1 MKKVDLLTDLTRD
14 QIKAV
19 THKAGPCLVVA
30 GAGTGKTT
38 VITRR
43 IAWLVNQKLIKPG
56 EILALTFTEKAAAE
70 MTSRVDDLS
79 DYIYSDLQI
88 STFHSFGSDLISEF
102 AFELGLPADY
112 KVLTDVEQV
121 LFIRDHIF
129 DFKLN
134 HFQNLSDPTSLVR
147 ELVKLFSRAKDET
160 IEFNDWIRN
169 VKCQMSCLRKASDG
183 QANVKCAEDSEEL
196 EKQLELGEA
205 YKTYNEL
212 LRKDGYIDY
221 GDQILLVLEL
231 LKKPSVARK
240 IKERYKFV
248 LVDEFQDTNYAQ
260 NKLVKQIFGGNGN
273 VMVVGDDDQ
282 SIYKFRG
289 AAILNILDFRETY
302 KNVRTIVLTK
312 NFRSTQAILDKAYN
326 LIQNNNPDRLEK
338 KYGIEKKL
346 VAKNK
351 GKGEPKLM
359 LFETESQEAEA
370 VAEEIFALK
379 KSGKNFSDIAVLFRA
394 NKHADEFLRT
404 FKKHGIPYVFS
415 GASGL
420 YEKLEVKMLVSLV
433 TSLFDPDDD
442 LALYHLALSDVYNM
456 NGTELARISKW
467 SKHQNRSLSK
477 AFVGASELASQ
488 LELSEKT
495 VNLASKIISDLE
507 KLREEAKTS
516 TAGEVVNLFLR
527 ESGYYAKLTREAKDG
542 QVEAHTKISNIAAFF
557 DKIIHFQRNYKDHS
571 LVKFSEYLNLLLDV
585 GEDPKTFELEDLD
598 AVNVLT
604 IHKAKGLEFDTVFF
618 SSLSDSH
625 IPGRSRGDLLSL
637 PENLIHEKLPEGNS
651 NLEEERRLFYVAATR
666 AKNNLYLTAALDYG
680 TKKTHKVSRFVIE
693 MMGEEKVEK
702 RFLKAEPIE
711 QIKHFEKVAPLYKI
725 QLEPIPD
732 DEVITLSRA
741 QIDDWL
747 TCPFKY
753 QLIHITPIRIVADAN
768 VAFGNT
774 VHNTIGEYYKRRMN
788 GGKVKK
794 EEMTKW
800 FDMFWNE
807 AGFLSREHERQRYQS
822 GKKAL
827 LAFYVRAEKESLPKF
842 VEKEFKFKSGN
853 TIIKGRYDAI
863 FEFTHQVCKE
873 SLTPGVR
880 NSGVR
885 IVDFKTSNVKKQE
898 DADKRTKE
906 SNQLATYALAWYAG
920 AQKIPDEVSLYFVE
934 SGVHGKYQPSEKDLA
949 KIKDEIKEA
958 VAGIRKRDF
967 HATPN
972 LAVCKY
978 CPFKFYC
985 PEAIVEKI
993 SS

>member
-1 MKKVDLLTDLTRD
+1 MLKDLTKD
-14 QIKAV
+14 QKTAV
-19 THKAGPCLVVA
+19 IHKTGPVLVVA

-43 IAWLVNQKLIKPG
+43 IAWLINQKLARPE

-70 MTSRVDDLS
+70 MLSRVDELS
-79 DYIYSDLQI
+79 EYIYSDLQI

-129 DFKLN
+129 DFKFN
-134 HFQNLSDPTSLVR
+134 HFQNLSEPTSLVR
-147 ELVKLFSRAKDET
+147 ELVKLFSRAKDEL
-160 IEFNDWIRN
+160 IEPEDWVRN
-169 VKCQMSCLRKASDG
+169 VKKNMGTPRQAQGNSDS
-183 QANVKCAEDSEEL
+183 KDLDSELEEAEKNMEL
-196 EKQLELGEA
+196 ANA
-205 YKTYNEL
+205 YQTYNNL
-212 LRKDGYIDY
+212 LRSEGYIDY
-221 GDQILLVLEL
+221 GDQIMMVLEL
-231 LKKPSVARK
+231 LKKPSVAKK
-240 IKERYKFV
+240 IKARYKFV

-260 NKLVKQIFGGNGN
+260 NELVKQIFGEKGN

-289 AAILNILDFRETY
+289 AAVSNILDFRETY
-302 KNVRTIVLTK
+302 KNVKTIVLTK
-312 NFRSTQAILDKAYN
+312 NFRSTQAILDKSYG
-326 LIQNNNPDRLEK
+326 LIQNNNPDRLEA
-338 KYGIEKKL
+338 KYQINKKL
-346 VAKNK
+346 VSSS
-351 GKGEPKLM
+351 GKGNLPKLL

-370 VAEEIFALK
+370 VAEEILKLK
-379 KSGKNFSDIAVLFRA
+379 KAGQDFGDIGVLFRA

-420 YEKLEVKMLVSLV
+420 YEKLEVKMLVSLI
-433 TSLFDPDDD
+433 TALHDPDDD
-442 LALYHLALSDVYNM
+442 LALYHLASSDVYNM
-456 NGTELARISKW
+456 NATELARVAKW
-467 SKHQNRSLSK
+467 SKHQNRPLSK
-477 AFVGASELASQ
+477 AFSGLSELASQ
-488 LELSEKT
+488 LELSGKT
-495 VNLASKIISDLE
+495 VNLTSKIIADLA

-527 ESGYYAKLTREAKDG
+527 ESGYYSKLTREAKDG
-542 QVEAHTKISNIAAFF
+542 SAEAHVRIANIAGFF

-571 LVKFSEYLNLLLDV
+571 LQKFAEYLNLLLDI
-585 GEDPKTFELEDLD
+585 GEDPKSFEAEDLD

-604 IHKAKGLEFDTVFF
+604 VHKAKGLEFDTVFI

-625 IPGRSRGDLLSL
+625 IPGRGRGDLLSL
-637 PENLIHEKLPEGNS
+637 PDGLIKEKLPEGNS

-666 AKNNLYLTAALDYG
+666 AKTGLYLTAALDYG
-680 TKKTHKVSRFVIE
+680 TKKTHKVSRFVLE
-693 MMGEEKVEK
+693 MMGGDVVEK
-702 RFLKAEPIE
+702 RFLKTEPIE
-711 QIKHFEKVAPLYKI
+711 RIKHFEKVAPLYKV
-725 QLEPIPD
+725 QLEPIPE

-768 VAFGNT
+768 VAYGNA
-774 VHNTIGEYYKRRMN
+774 VHNTIGEYYKRRFA
-788 GGKVKK
+788 GTKVAKGQMA
-794 EEMTKW
+794 EW

-807 AGFLSREHERQRYQS
+807 AGFLSKEHERQRYES

-842 VEKEFKFKSGN
+842 VEKEFKFKAGN

-863 FEFTHQVCKE
+863 FQDKSGTH
-873 SLTPGVR
+873 
-880 NSGVR
+880 
-885 IVDFKTSNVKKQE
+885 IIDFKTSNVKKQE
-898 DADKRTKE
+898 DADRRTKE
-906 SNQLATYALAWYAG
+906 SNQLATYALAWYAH

-934 SGVHGKYQPSEKDLA
+934 SGIVGKYQPTEKDLA
-949 KIKDEIKEA
+949 KTKDEIREA

>member
-1 MKKVDLLTDLTRD
+1 MSLTKD
-14 QIKAV
+14 QKEAV
-19 THKAGPCLVVA
+19 VHKTGPCLVVA

-43 IAWLVNQKLIKPG
+43 IAWLIQEKLAKPE

-70 MTSRVDDLS
+70 MISRVDELS

-112 KVLTDVEQV
+112 KVLTDIEQV

-129 DFKLN
+129 DFKFN

-147 ELVKLFSRAKDET
+147 EMTKVFSRAKDEL
-160 IEFNDWIRN
+160 IEPKDWVRN
-169 VKCQMSCLRKASDG
+169 VKCQMSRLRKASDG
-183 QANVKCAEDSEEL
+183 QANVKCAEDREGAEKNKEL
-196 EKQLELGEA
+196 AQA
-205 YKTYNEL
+205 YETYNNL
-212 LRKDGYIDY
+212 LRKEGYIDY
-221 GDQILLVLEL
+221 GDQIMLVLAL
-231 LKKPSVARK
+231 LSKPSVAKK
-240 IKERYKFV
+240 IKERYKFA

-260 NKLVKQIFGGNGN
+260 NELVKQIFGESGN

-289 AAILNILDFRETY
+289 AAVSNILDFREAY
-302 KNVRTIVLTK
+302 KKAKTIVLTE
-312 NFRSTQAILDKAYN
+312 NFRSTQAILDKSYD
-326 LIQNNNPDRLEK
+326 LIQNNNPDRLEV
-338 KYGIEKKL
+338 KYKINKKL
-346 VAKNK
+346 VSTT
-351 GKGEPKLM
+351 GKGENPELL

-370 VAEEIFALK
+370 AAEEILKLK
-379 KSGKNFSDIAVLFRA
+379 KEGKDFSDAAVLFRA
-394 NKHADEFLRT
+394 NKHAEEFLRT

-420 YEKLEVKMLVSLV
+420 YEKIEVKMLVSLI
-433 TSLFDPDDD
+433 TALYDPDDD
-442 LALYHLALSDVYNM
+442 LALYHMSLSDVYNM
-456 NGTELARISKW
+456 NATELARIAKW
-467 SKHQNRSLSK
+467 SKHQNRPLSK
-477 AFVGASELASQ
+477 AFLGLSELATQ
-488 LELSEKT
+488 LEISEKT
-495 VNLASKIISDLE
+495 VKLASKIIADLSN
-507 KLREEAKTS
+507 LREEAKNS

-527 ESGYYAKLTREAKDG
+527 ESGYYSKLTREAKDG
-542 QVEAHTKISNIAAFF
+542 SAEAHVKIANIAGFF

-571 LVKFSEYLNLLLDV
+571 LAKFSEYLNLLLDV
-585 GEDPKTFELEDLD
+585 GEDPKSFEAEDLD

-604 IHKAKGLEFDTVFF
+604 IHKAKGLEFDTVFL

-625 IPGRSRGDLLSL
+625 IPGRGKSERLVL
-637 PENLIHEKLPEGNS
+637 PDSLIHEKVLAGNT
-651 NLEEERRLFYVAATR
+651 NLGEERRLFYVAATR

-680 TKKTHKVSRFVIE
+680 TKKTHKISRFVVE
-693 MMGEEKVEK
+693 VMGDDVVEK
-702 RFLKAEPIE
+702 RFLKTEPIE
-711 QIKHFEKVAPLYKI
+711 RIKHFEKVAPLYKI
-725 QLEPIPD
+725 QLEPIPE

-753 QLIHITPIRIVADAN
+753 QLVHITPIRIVADAN
-768 VAFGNT
+768 VAFGNA
-774 VHNTIGEYYKRRMN
+774 VHNTIGEYYKRRFA
-788 GGKVKK
+788 GAKVAKNQMA
-794 EEMTKW
+794 EW

-807 AGFLSREHERQRYQS
+807 AGFLSKEHERQRYES

-827 LAFYVRAEKESLPKF
+827 EAFYVRAEKDSLPKF
-842 VEKEFKFKSGN
+842 VEKEFKFKAGN

-863 FEFTHQVCKE
+863 FQDK
-873 SLTPGVR
+873 
-880 NSGVR
+880 SGTK
-885 IVDFKTSNVKKQE
+885 IIDFKTSNVKKQE
-898 DADKRTKE
+898 DADKRTKD
-906 SNQLATYALAWYAG
+906 SNQLATYALSWYASEK
-920 AQKIPDEVSLYFVE
+920 KIPDEVSLYFVE
-934 SGVHGKYQPSEKDLA
+934 SGVIGKYIPTEKDLS
-949 KIKDEIKEA
+949 KTKEEIKEA

-967 HATPN
+967 HASPN